1 MEKGTANAEK
11 NNHALQS
18 SIYEKVKKNN
28 LMDWGEIEL
37 IEMIQLNETHSAKN

>member
-1 MEKGTANAEK
+1 MEKGTANGEK
-11 NNHALQS
+11 TNHVIHS

-37 IEMIQLNETHSAKN
+37 IEMIQLNETQKD